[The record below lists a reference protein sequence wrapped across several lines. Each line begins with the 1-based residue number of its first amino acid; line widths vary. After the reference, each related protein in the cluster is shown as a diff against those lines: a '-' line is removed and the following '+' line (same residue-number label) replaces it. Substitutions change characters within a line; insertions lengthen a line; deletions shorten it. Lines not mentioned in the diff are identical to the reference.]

1 LYETQEH
8 SVTIAVDTSAIL
20 AVLLNEPSR
29 AGLIAL
35 TDGCSLISAPSLPWE
50 VGNALI
56 AGVRKRRLTE
66 EVVLTAW
73 ASYGMIPVRSAQLD
87 VGKALELAVALRV
100 YAYDAYMLE
109 AARSER
115 APLLTLD
122 AALARAARSIGI
134 SVMELPK

>member
-1 LYETQEH
+1 MQDRP
-8 SVTIAVDTSAIL
+8 VTIAIDTSAIL
-20 AVLLNEPSR
+20 AVLLSEPSR
-29 AGLIAL
+29 TALIAV
-35 TDGCSLISAPSLPWE
+35 TDGCSLVSAPSLPWE

-56 AGVRKRRLTE
+56 AGVRKRRLSE
-66 EVVLTAW
+66 ELVLTAW
-73 ASYGMIPVRSAQLD
+73 ASYGMIPVRLAQLD
-87 VGKALELAVALRV
+87 VARALELAVALRV

-122 AALARAARSIGI
+122 AALARAARSIGV

>member
-1 LYETQEH
+1 MQGRRV
-8 SVTIAVDTSAIL
+8 SIAIDTSAIL
-20 AVLLNEPSR
+20 AVLLSEPSR
-29 AGLIAL
+29 AALIAV

-73 ASYGMIPVRSAQLD
+73 ASYGLIPVRLVQLD
-87 VGKALELAVALRV
+87 VAKGLELAVALRV

-122 AALARAARSIGI
+122 AALARAARSIGV

>member
-1 LYETQEH
+1 MQDRP
-8 SVTIAVDTSAIL
+8 VTIAIDTSAIL
-20 AVLLNEPSR
+20 AVLLSEPSR
-29 AGLIAL
+29 AGLIAV

-66 EVVLTAW
+66 EAVLTAW
-73 ASYGMIPVRSAQLD
+73 ANYGMIPVRLAQLD
-87 VGKALELAVALRV
+87 AAKALELAVALRV

-122 AALARAARSIGI
+122 AALARAARSIGV